1 MALLTVVRSLGLTTT
16 PKGANVQ
23 LACDSVVPGLGC
35 EYVATGHTADATHAA
50 MTAHG
55 GDAHANLME
64 GKTDAEMM
72 EMKAKMD
79 AHIRQL
85 IELHN

>member
-1 MALLTVVRSLGLTTT
+1 MALLTVVSPLGPAAT

-72 EMKAKMD
+72 EMKAQMD

>member
-1 MALLTVVRSLGLTTT
+1 M
-16 PKGANVQ
+16 Q

-35 EYVATGHTADATHAA
+35 EFVATGSSADATHAA

-64 GKTDAEMM
+64 GKTEGEMIQ
-72 EMKAKMD
+72 MKTEMD
-79 AHIRQL
+79 AHIRHL
-85 IELHN
+85 IEQHN